1 MESPAKAEPSAEFT
15 EVISGKTATRI
26 QRTKTAPITWDAEA
40 AVDILITE
48 AVDVVAAE
56 AADTK
61 AEASTME
68 AAATITKPLISIISN
83 NINRIRVLRTA
94 LYPLKTITPHMKAIL
109 ITAPH
114 LEDGSGNHVNNQR
127 GMALW
132 SILQK

>member
-1 MESPAKAEPSAEFT
+1 MESPGKEEPSAEFS

-68 AAATITKPLISIISN
+68 AGATITMPRSVLSATISI
-83 NINRIRVLRTA
+83 
-94 LYPLKTITPHMKAIL
+94 
-109 ITAPH
+109 
-114 LEDGSGNHVNNQR
+114 GSEYCEQHSTLSKQ
-127 GMALW
+127 
-132 SILQK
+132 